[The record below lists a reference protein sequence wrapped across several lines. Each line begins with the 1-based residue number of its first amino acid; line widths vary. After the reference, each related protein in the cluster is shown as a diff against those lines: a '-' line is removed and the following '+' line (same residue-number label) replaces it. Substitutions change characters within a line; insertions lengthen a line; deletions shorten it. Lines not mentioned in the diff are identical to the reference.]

1 MTEHET
7 THKPLP
13 REMLPIGAFCILTAL
28 ILLRSLTLHEPF
40 PMWES
45 DPYLFSIPLT
55 GIPFGFGVL
64 LNTAVMLLGL
74 IVFLLSHSPTNRT
87 ESVLN
92 VLAGIGFA
100 GLGFHL
106 FTDPQSLLNAS
117 TLGAMI
123 STILA
128 TRIVLSSFPHWIQ
141 VFMPLVLGSV
151 VLLGAIGAH
160 QVYIQHPQTVE
171 MYDQTKDAFLNARG
185 WTDGSFEVMSY
196 ERRLRQPEPT
206 GWFGLSNVYASFIA
220 AFGVAMLML
229 TLCSIRKAWW
239 ILCGM
244 LAIVIFAMLVISKS
258 KGGIGAAVLGF
269 VTLQYV
275 LARPSSRP
283 RRLGWSTLSACI
295 LVIFGVIGGAMMHQ
309 LSLLFRGQYMV
320 GALRIFTDHPLIG
333 VGPGHFQDAYMV
345 NKPSTSPED
354 VTSAHNL
361 VFDLLSQ
368 LGLAGLA
375 FIAVLVLVLLSA
387 RIPARDTKI
396 ADPRIPIGIPT
407 RIILL
412 SVLVVGVGV
421 IRLQSNAMDIELMS
435 LLLVGIVCWIIMSLL
450 LAIKGTTRT
459 LSLAM
464 TGAAVV
470 LALHAMLDLTPV
482 WIVSAPL
489 FGLCIGMG
497 FLPTNP
503 PKTTAPNAKNA
514 LAFPKLFLALSL
526 ACSVVF
532 AGLGAFKGIARDQ
545 RMIELGTPAQ
555 EISLIRTMIEDR
567 APGEEITQRIT
578 HLIGAENMRNQLSIL
593 QALDQ
598 FEVQTRYQS
607 ALGFMKLAEDHH
619 DRTLDIAAVE
629 QVMKSA
635 MTLDTH
641 GFAESA
647 QLWNW
652 VAASALTLSSRES
665 FTELKWA
672 GQAYMALAQFH
683 SSDETQA
690 IEMKELALDVWTLAD
705 PLNPHDPKHAYRL
718 MELSVQLANR
728 SGSAKWATEAIERSD
743 RMRLDPLKQLDSES
757 LQDARSVLM
766 SAPD

>member
-1 MTEHET
+1 MTEHEK

-13 REMLPIGAFCILTAL
+13 PEMVTIGAFCVMTAL
-28 ILLRSLTLHEPF
+28 ILLRSLSLHEPF

-74 IVFLLSHSPTNRT
+74 VVLLLSHCPKNRT

-100 GLGFHL
+100 GLGVHL

-128 TRIVLSSFPHWIQ
+128 TRIVLSSFPQWIQ

-160 QVYIQHPQTVE
+160 QVFVQHPQTVE

-220 AFGVAMLML
+220 AFGVAMLMV

-239 ILCGM
+239 ILCGIITV
-244 LAIVIFAMLVISKS
+244 AIFAMLAISKS

-269 VTLQYV
+269 ATLQYV
-275 LARPSSRP
+275 LARSSSRP
-283 RRLGWSTLSACI
+283 RRLGWSTLSASV
-295 LVIFGVIGGAMMHQ
+295 LVMLGVIGGAMMHQ

-361 VFDLLSQ
+361 DFDLFAQ
-368 LGLAGLA
+368 LGLAG
-375 FIAVLVLVLLSA
+375 IALIVVLILVLLSA
-387 RIPARDTKI
+387 RIPTRDTKTPEPSI
-396 ADPRIPIGIPT
+396 AVGIRT

-421 IRLQSNAMDIELMS
+421 IRLQSNAMDVELMG
-435 LLLVGIVCWIIMSLL
+435 LLLIGIVCWIIMSVL

-459 LSLAM
+459 LRLAM
-464 TGAAVV
+464 TGAAAV

-497 FLPTNP
+497 FLPTNAP
-503 PKTTAPNAKNA
+503 KKTTLKSKKTI
-514 LAFPKLFLALSL
+514 AFPKLFLTLSL
-526 ACSVVF
+526 ACSIVF

-555 EISLIRTMIEDR
+555 EIAMIRAMIEER
-567 APGEEITQRIT
+567 ASGGAITQRIT
-578 HLIGAENMRNQLSIL
+578 DLIGPENMRDQLSIL

-607 ALGFMKLAEDHH
+607 ALGFMELAENHR

-635 MTLDTH
+635 MILDAH
-641 GFAESA
+641 GFNEAA
-647 QLWNW
+647 QLWDW
-652 VAASALTLSSRES
+652 VAASALTLSSRDS
-665 FTELKWA
+665 FTELKWS
-672 GQAYMALAQFH
+672 GQAYIALAQFH
-683 SSDETQA
+683 SSDEIQDV
-690 IEMKELALDVWTLAD
+690 EMKEQALDAWTLAD

-718 MELSVQLANR
+718 MELSVELGDR
-728 SGSAKWATEAIERSD
+728 SGSEKWASEAIERSD
-743 RMRLDPLKQLDSES
+743 RMRLDPLKQLDAES
-757 LQDARSVLM
+757 LQSARSVLL
-766 SAPD
+766 SVPD